1 MYAAELLWNQWMNMT
16 APAFVA
22 VLCGLLSGEK
32 EGRNF
37 FARLRLEGCIK
48 SPLGGLETHPENTS
62 SVLHLRQIAI
72 HCSDRVVPRTV

>member
-1 MYAAELLWNQWMNMT
+1 MYAAELLWYQWMNMT
-16 APAFVA
+16 GFVA

-32 EGRNF
+32 EGRNL

-62 SVLHLRQIAI
+62 SVLHLRQIDI
-72 HCSDRVVPRTV
+72 RSTLF

>member
-1 MYAAELLWNQWMNMT
+1 MYAAEILWYQWMNMT
-16 APAFVA
+16 VFRIA

-48 SPLGGLETHPENTS
+48 SPLAGSEIQPENTS
-62 SVLHLRQIAI
+62 SVLHLRQIDI
-72 HCSDRVVPRTV
+72 HCSDRVVPRPV